1 MPELPEVET
10 IVRVL
15 RDGTGIYNTSIIG
28 CKVTNGHVLWERT
41 LATPGLKQFNEQV
54 IGQTIKSLSRRG
66 KFLVFTLSDYT
77 LLIHLRMSGDMRVEN
92 SQDENGKPKLFKTH
106 DRLSLE
112 FNNGQRLVFKDTRKF
127 GRTWLVKDPAE
138 ILSGLGHEPL
148 DKGFTQKL
156 FFEMLHSRR
165 RQLKPLLM
173 DQHFLAGLGN
183 IYTDEALHLARL
195 NPLQPSDQVTEEASG
210 QLLDAIRNVLTEGI
224 RRNGASI
231 DWVYRGG
238 DFQNHFRVYGRTGG
252 ACPNCGTP
260 IERLVVGQRG
270 THICPQCQR
279 LS

>member
-10 IVRVL
+10 IARTL

-28 CKVTNGHVLWERT
+28 CKVTKVHVLWERT
-41 LATPGLKQFNEQV
+41 ITTPNPKLFAKQV
-54 IGQTIKSLSRRG
+54 VGQNIRSLSRRG

-77 LLIHLRMSGDMRVEN
+77 LLIHLRMSGDLRVE
-92 SQDENGKPKLFKTH
+92 STHDEKGKPRLFETH
-106 DRLSLE
+106 DRLALE

-127 GRTWLVKDPAE
+127 GRAWLVKDPAE
-138 ILSGLGHEPL
+138 ILSGLGPEPL
-148 DKGFTQKL
+148 DKTLTQNH

-195 NPLQPSDQVTEEASG
+195 NPLQSSDQVTEEASG
-210 QLLDAIRNVLTEGI
+210 KLLDAIRSVLTEGI

-252 ACPNCGTP
+252 PCPNCGTP

-279 LS
+279 LY